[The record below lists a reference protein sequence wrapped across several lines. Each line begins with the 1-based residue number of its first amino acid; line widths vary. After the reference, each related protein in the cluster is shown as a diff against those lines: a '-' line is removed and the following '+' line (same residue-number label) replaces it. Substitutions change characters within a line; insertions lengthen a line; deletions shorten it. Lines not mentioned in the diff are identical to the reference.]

1 MKLPGLGRTSTAED
15 PQQQEHARQH
25 HLAHSAGHRPGGI
38 VDVATLDKS
47 PNAPK
52 LDDAD
57 AIDEEAL
64 LAEFEAEKPARKLTG
79 IPSYVGAVV
88 GVGLSLYALYWV
100 FNPTPRQVYLPT
112 FLSVGLFLTFLTYR
126 GWNRSEAAKASG
138 KPDHPNVL
146 DWALALV
153 SLVPA
158 VYIVSDW
165 QAFFRRA
172 VVPTTLDLVIGI
184 LLVLLILEAARRT
197 VGVLVPVVVVGF
209 LAYAY
214 FGSYMPSPFTTA
226 SFGLPRLVGHNVMGT
241 QGIFGTPL
249 EVAATYIILFTI
261 YGAVLAA
268 SGATRFF
275 IDLSFA
281 AFGQSPAGPGRTV
294 TLSGFLLGTVS
305 GSGVATTVTL
315 GGIAWPLLK
324 KAGYPAEP
332 GGGVLAAA
340 GIGAILSPPTLGA
353 AAFIIAELLQVSYL
367 EVLVWATIPTIL
379 YYLGI
384 ILAIEMDARRHKT
397 HTVAMETESPWKLLF
412 RFGYHFSSLAAI
424 VFFMVLGYTPFRA
437 VVYATVLAF
446 LLSFLD
452 RKSWITP
459 QKIWHSLSQGATGA
473 LSVIPVMAVAGI
485 IVGVMTLTGLALR
498 LAGIIVDLAGGSLV
512 MTAILSAVVVI
523 LLGLA
528 VPVTASFIIAFVVIS
543 PALQQVG
550 VAPFASAMF
559 IFYYAVLSEVSP
571 PTALSPFAAAAIT
584 GGKPVKTMWLTW
596 KYTLPAFLVPFIF
609 VLSERGVGLLFEGGF
624 ETILIAFVTSVF
636 AVAAL
641 AVVTGA
647 WLFGPAKVPERVL
660 MLVAAIALLV
670 MEPLWIGIG
679 AAFLAAG
686 VAVHMIGLKRR
697 PAESPSSQEEDGRPG
712 ADAGAPAVASGGTG
726 NGAPAAGATAADGPP
741 TGGSATGSSSR
752 GGSSS
757 GSSATGDGGR

>member
-1 MKLPGLGRTSTAED
+1 MKLPGRGRAATADD
-15 PQQQEHARQH
+15 PQRAGHSPHH
-25 HLAHSAGHRPGGI
+25 HLAHSAGHRPGG
-38 VDVATLDKS
+38 VLDAATIDESGHGKRID
-47 PNAPK
+47 P
-52 LDDAD
+52 DQ
-57 AIDEEAL
+57 IDEEAL
-64 LAEFEAEKPARKLTG
+64 LAEFEAEKPARHLVG
-79 IPSYVGAVV
+79 IPGMVGAVV

-100 FNPTPRQVYLPT
+100 FNPMPRQVYLPT

-126 GWNRSEAAKASG
+126 GWGRSDKVKASG
-138 KPDHPNVL
+138 KPDHPNVV
-146 DWALALV
+146 DWVLALA
-153 SLVPA
+153 SLAPGFYMVA
-158 VYIVSDW
+158 DW
-165 QAFFRRA
+165 QGFFRRA
-172 VVPTTLDLVIGI
+172 VLPTDFDLFMGTLLIV
-184 LLVLLILEAARRT
+184 LILEAARRT
-197 VGVLVPVVVVGF
+197 VGVLVPIVVVGF

-214 FGSYMPSPFTTA
+214 YGSYMPSPFTTA
-226 SFGLPRLVGHNVMGT
+226 DFQWSRLVGHNVMGT

-268 SGATRFF
+268 SGATKFF

-315 GGIAWPLLK
+315 GGFGWPLLR
-324 KAGYPAEP
+324 KAGYPAEA

-353 AAFIIAELLQVSYL
+353 AAFIIAELLNVSYL

-384 ILAIEMDARRHKT
+384 ILAIEMDARRHGT
-397 HTVAMETESPWKLLF
+397 HKVDVESQSAWKLFL
-412 RFGYHFSSLAAI
+412 RFGYHFSSLIAI
-424 VFFMVLGYTPFRA
+424 VAFMALGYTPFRA
-437 VVYATVLAF
+437 VVYATALAF
-446 LLSFLD
+446 VLSFLD
-452 RKSWITP
+452 RQHWITP
-459 QKIWHSLSQGATGA
+459 QRVWHSLSQGATGA

-498 LAGIIVDLAGGSLV
+498 LAGIIVDLAGGSLAL
-512 MTAILSAVVVI
+512 TALLSAIVVV

-528 VPVTASFIIAFVVIS
+528 VPVTASFIIAFVIIS

-550 VAPFASAMF
+550 VEPFAAAMF

-609 VLSERGVGLLFEGGF
+609 VLSENGVGLLFEGGWD
-624 ETILIAFVTSVF
+624 TVLIAFGTSVF
-636 AVAAL
+636 AVSAL

-647 WLFGPAKVPERVL
+647 WLLGPAKIPERL
-660 MLVAAIALLV
+660 LFAVAAVALLV
-670 MEPLWIGIG
+670 MTPLYMAIG
-679 AAFLAAG
+679 AAFIVAG
-686 VAVHMIGLKRR
+686 VVVHLIGRR
-697 PAESPSSQEEDGRPG
+697 KAGDASAPEGTGTDDAAALSDAPG
-712 ADAGAPAVASGGTG
+712 GASGTTGTAVAGSPTG
-726 NGAPAAGATAADGPP
+726 RSTAGDRATTGGATSVDRDP
-741 TGGSATGSSSR
+741 
-752 GGSSS
+752 
-757 GSSATGDGGR
+757 GR

>member
-1 MKLPGLGRTSTAED
+1 MNLPHR
-15 PQQQEHARQH
+15 PRK
-25 HLAHSAGHRPGGI
+25 SAGPDTEATAAGGSTRAADDPPGGHGSHQVTAATIDESDRPG
-38 VDVATLDKS
+38 
-47 PNAPK
+47 K
-52 LDDAD
+52 LEAAD
-57 AIDEEAL
+57 IDEEAL
-64 LAEFEAEKPARKLTG
+64 LAEFEAEKPARVLTG
-79 IPSYVGAVV
+79 VPGMIATVFAIA
-88 GVGLSLYALYWV
+88 LSLYALYWV
-100 FNPTPRQVYLPT
+100 FNPLPRQVYLPT

-126 GWNRSEAAKASG
+126 GWGRSDKAKASG

-146 DWALALV
+146 DWVLALL

-172 VVPTTLDLVIGI
+172 VVPTDLDLIIGI
-184 LLVLLILEAARRT
+184 GLVLLCLEAARRT
-197 VGVLVPVVVVGF
+197 VGILVPIVVVFFMVT
-209 LAYAY
+209 AY
-214 FGSYMPSPFTTA
+214 FGSSLPRPFTT
-226 SFGLPRLVGHNVMGT
+226 SDFGVPRLIGHNVMGT

-249 EVAATYIILFTI
+249 DVAATYIILFTI

-324 KAGYPAEP
+324 KAGYPAEH

-353 AAFIIAELLQVSYL
+353 AAFLIAELLQVSYL

-397 HTVAMETESPWKLLF
+397 HTVELETQSAWRLLF
-412 RFGYHFSSLAAI
+412 RFGYHFSSLIAI

-437 VVYATVLAF
+437 VVYATALAF

-452 RKSWITP
+452 RRHWITP
-459 QKIWHSLSQGATGA
+459 KRALWALRDGAVGA

-512 MTAILSAVVVI
+512 LTAVLSAAVVV

-528 VPVTASFIIAFVVIS
+528 VPVTASFIISFVVIS

-550 VAPFASAMF
+550 VEPFASAMF

-609 VLSERGVGLLFEGGF
+609 VLSENGVGLLFEG
-624 ETILIAFVTSVF
+624 TWTQVVIAFITSVF
-636 AVAAL
+636 AVSAL
-641 AVVTGA
+641 AVVTGS
-647 WLFGPAKVPERVL
+647 WLLGPAKIPERVL
-660 MLVAAIALLV
+660 FLGAAIALLV

-679 AAFLAAG
+679 AAFMAAG
-686 VAVHMIGLKRR
+686 VAVHLIGLKKRS
-697 PAESPSSQEEDGRPG
+697 AADGSPSGGDGK
-712 ADAGAPAVASGGTG
+712 
-726 NGAPAAGATAADGPP
+726 PAAGIAADPAATTSTSGAADEGAVAGGPP
-741 TGGSATGSSSR
+741 PADRDR
-752 GGSSS
+752 GH
-757 GSSATGDGGR
+757 

>member
-1 MKLPGLGRTSTAED
+1 MKLPGLGRTSTADD
-15 PQQQEHARQH
+15 PQHEHARQH
-25 HLAHSAGHRPGGI
+25 SLAHSAGHRPGGI

-47 PNAPK
+47 PSAPK

-79 IPSYVGAVV
+79 IPSYVGAVF

-100 FNPTPRQVYLPT
+100 FNPLPRQVYLPS

-126 GWNRSEAAKASG
+126 GWNRSAKAKESG

-153 SLVPA
+153 SLYPA
-158 VYIVSDW
+158 YYIISDW

-172 VVPTTLDLVIGI
+172 ITPTTLDLVIGI

-214 FGSYMPSPFTTA
+214 FGSSMPSPFTTA
-226 SFGLPRLVGHNVMGT
+226 DFALPRLIGHNVMGT

-261 YGAVLAA
+261 YGAILAA

-397 HTVAMETESPWKLLF
+397 HTVSLETQSPWKLLF

-424 VFFMVLGYTPFRA
+424 VVFMVLGYTPFRA

-459 QKIWHSLSQGATGA
+459 QKIWHALSQGAVGA

-550 VAPFASAMF
+550 VPAFASAMF

-609 VLSERGVGLLFEGGF
+609 VLSERGVGLLFEGGL
-624 ETILIAFVTSVF
+624 ETVLIAFVTSVF

-660 MLVAAIALLV
+660 MFVAAIALLV
-670 MEPLWIGIG
+670 MEPLWIGVG
-679 AAFLAAG
+679 AAFLVAG

-697 PAESPSSQEEDGRPG
+697 PAEDPSADDGTQAEDAGTTPAAVAGTTGGGTPGSPSTSGPSTG
-712 ADAGAPAVASGGTG
+712 STASGSTASG
-726 NGAPAAGATAADGPP
+726 NGT
-741 TGGSATGSSSR
+741 
-752 GGSSS
+752 
-757 GSSATGDGGR
+757 TGDGGR

>member
-1 MKLPGLGRTSTAED
+1 MNLPRRTTKSGDSEPGAGGSTGVAGGPPEERGSHRLNAATIDESGRSGKLEA
-15 PQQQEHARQH
+15 
-25 HLAHSAGHRPGGI
+25 
-38 VDVATLDKS
+38 
-47 PNAPK
+47 
-52 LDDAD
+52 AD
-57 AIDEEAL
+57 IDEEAL
-64 LAEFEAEKPARKLTG
+64 LAEFEAEKPARVLVG
-79 IPSYVGAVV
+79 IPLMITTVFGI
-88 GVGLSLYALYWV
+88 GLSLYALYWV
-100 FNPTPRQVYLPT
+100 FNPMPRQVYLPI

-126 GWNRSEAAKASG
+126 GWGRSEKAKAAG
-138 KPDHPNVL
+138 GADHPNVL
-146 DWALALV
+146 DWALALL

-172 VVPTTLDLVIGI
+172 VVPTDLDLIIGI
-184 LLVLLILEAARRT
+184 GLVILCLEAARRT
-197 VGVLVPVVVVGF
+197 VGILVPVVVVGF
-209 LAYAY
+209 MVTAY
-214 FGSYMPSPFTTA
+214 FGSSLPRPFTT
-226 SFGLPRLVGHNVMGT
+226 SDFGIPRLIGHNVMGT

-249 EVAATYIILFTI
+249 DVAATYIILFTV

-324 KAGYPAEP
+324 KAGYPAEH

-353 AAFIIAELLQVSYL
+353 AAFLIAELLQVSYL

-397 HTVAMETESPWKLLF
+397 QTVELETQSPWKLLA

-437 VVYATVLAF
+437 VVYATALAF

-452 RKSWITP
+452 RRQWITP
-459 QKIWHSLSQGATGA
+459 RRALQALREGAVGA

-498 LAGIIVDLAGGSLV
+498 LAGIIVDLAGGNLV
-512 MTAILSAVVVI
+512 FTAILSAAVVV

-528 VPVTASFIIAFVVIS
+528 VPVTASFIISFVVIS

-550 VAPFASAMF
+550 VEPFASAMF

-609 VLSERGVGLLFEGGF
+609 VLSDNGVGLLFEGGAA
-624 ETILIAFVTSVF
+624 TVLIAFVTSVF
-636 AVAAL
+636 AVGAL

-647 WLFGPAKVPERVL
+647 WLLGPAKVPERLLFV
-660 MLVAAIALLV
+660 VAAITLLV

-679 AAFLAAG
+679 AAFMAAG
-686 VAVHMIGLKRR
+686 VAVHVMGNKKR
-697 PAESPSSQEEDGRPG
+697 
-712 ADAGAPAVASGGTG
+712 SGGAG
-726 NGAPAAGATAADGPP
+726 LPAGSGAFPPDGDATPAADSAALPARAT
-741 TGGSATGSSSR
+741 TGSTSTSSR
-752 GGSSS
+752 DVVAGGPRPTDRDE
-757 GSSATGDGGR
+757 AR

>member
-1 MKLPGLGRTSTAED
+1 MKLPGLRRSSTED
-15 PQQQEHARQH
+15 EPQEVHSGQP
-25 HLAHSAGHRPGGI
+25 HLAHTAGHRPGGI

-52 LDDAD
+52 LEGAD
-57 AIDEEAL
+57 KIDEEAL
-64 LAEFEAEKPARKLTG
+64 LAEFEAEKPARHLLG
-79 IPSYVGAVV
+79 IPGHVAAVF
-88 GVGLSLYALYWV
+88 GVGLSLFALYWV
-100 FNPTPRQVYLPT
+100 FKPMPKQFYLPL

-126 GWNRSEAAKASG
+126 GWRRSDKAKVAA
-138 KPDHPNVL
+138 KPDHPTVL
-146 DWALALV
+146 DWVLAVV
-153 SLVPA
+153 SLGPGL
-158 VYIVSDW
+158 YIVADW
-165 QAFFRRA
+165 QGFFRRA
-172 VVPTTLDLVIGI
+172 VIPTDLDLIIGT
-184 LLVLLILEAARRT
+184 LLVVLVLEAARRT
-197 VGVLVPVVVVGF
+197 VGVLVPLVVIGF

-226 SFGLPRLVGHNVMGT
+226 DFQWTRLIGHNIMGT
-241 QGIFGTPL
+241 QGVFGVPL
-249 EVAATYIILFTI
+249 DVAATYIILFTI

-268 SGATRFF
+268 SGATKFF

-315 GGIAWPLLK
+315 GGFGWPLLK
-324 KAGYPAEP
+324 KAGYNSEA

-353 AAFIIAELLQVSYL
+353 AAFIIAELLSVSYL

-384 ILAIEMDARRHKT
+384 ILAIEMDARRHGIRR
-397 HTVAMETESPWKLLF
+397 VAVEAQSAWKLFL

-424 VFFMVLGYTPFRA
+424 VVFMTLGYTPFRA
-437 VVYATVLAF
+437 VVYATALAF
-446 LLSFLD
+446 VLSFLD
-452 RKSWITP
+452 RQHWITP
-459 QKIWHSLSQGATGA
+459 KRVWHALSLGATGA

-498 LAGIIVDLAGGSLV
+498 LAGIVVDFAGGSLV
-512 MTAILSAVVVI
+512 LTAIFSAVVVV

-528 VPVTASFIIAFVVIS
+528 VPVTASFIISFVIIS

-550 VAPFASAMF
+550 VPPFASAMF

-596 KYTLPAFLVPFIF
+596 KYTLPAFLVPFVF
-609 VLSERGVGLLFEGGF
+609 VLSERGVGLLLEGGV
-624 ETILIAFVTSVF
+624 TTVLIAFTTSTV

-647 WLFGPAKVPERVL
+647 WLIGPAKIPERL
-660 MLVAAIALLV
+660 LFLVAAIALLV

-679 AAFLAAG
+679 AAFIAAG
-686 VAVHMIGLKRR
+686 VVVHLIGRRKAVGGDSSTGTTSETTLS
-697 PAESPSSQEEDGRPG
+697 ES
-712 ADAGAPAVASGGTG
+712 V
-726 NGAPAAGATAADGPP
+726 PAAPESTVDATGVTRAA
-741 TGGSATGSSSR
+741 AAGSSSAAR
-752 GGSSS
+752 GPATAERDEGRS
-757 GSSATGDGGR
+757 G

>member
-1 MKLPGLGRTSTAED
+1 MKMKLPGRARTHTAED
-15 PQQQEHARQH
+15 EQARAEHLRHDGVHKAAHHAAHRQ
-25 HLAHSAGHRPGGI
+25 GGI
-38 VDVATLDKS
+38 VDVATLDKT
-47 PNAPK
+47 PGAEP
-52 LDDAD
+52 LDDPD
-57 AIDEEAL
+57 RIDEEAL
-64 LAEFEAEKPARKLTG
+64 IAEFEAEKPARHLTG
-79 IPSYVGAVV
+79 WPSWVTSVV
-88 GVGLSLYALYWV
+88 GVGLSLFALYWV
-100 FNPTPRQVYLPT
+100 FNPMPRQVYLPV

-126 GWNRSEAAKASG
+126 GWPRSAKVREAG
-138 KPDHPNVL
+138 KRDSPNVL
-146 DWALALV
+146 DWLLALV
-153 SLVPA
+153 SLVPGL
-158 VYIVSDW
+158 YMVSDW
-165 QAFFRRA
+165 QGFFRRA
-172 VVPTTLDLVIGI
+172 ILPTDTDLIIGTLLI
-184 LLVLLILEAARRT
+184 LLCLEAARRT
-197 VGVLVPVVVVGF
+197 VGVLVPVVVLLFIASAYWGSF
-209 LAYAY
+209 LPA
-214 FGSYMPSPFTTA
+214 PFTTA
-226 SFGLPRLVGHNVMGT
+226 NFGWPRLVGHNVMGT

-315 GGIAWPLLK
+315 GGISWPLLRR
-324 KAGYPAEP
+324 AGYPAEA

-340 GIGAILSPPTLGA
+340 GIGAIMSPPTLGA

-367 EVLVWATIPTIL
+367 EVLIWATIPTVL

-384 ILAIEMDARRHKT
+384 VLAIEMDARRHKT
-397 HTVAMETESPWKLLF
+397 HTVAIETQSPWKLLL

-424 VFFMVLGYTPFRA
+424 VVFLVLGYTPFRA

-446 LLSFLD
+446 LLSFLE
-452 RKSWITP
+452 RRSWMTP
-459 QKIWHSLSQGATGA
+459 RRIWSALAQGATGA

-498 LAGIIVDLAGGSLV
+498 LAGIIVDFSNGNVVL
-512 MTAILSAVVVI
+512 TALFSAAVVV

-528 VPVTASFIIAFVVIS
+528 VPVTASFIISFVVIS

-550 VAPFASAMF
+550 VEPFAAAMF

-609 VLSERGVGLLFEGGF
+609 VLSPRGVGLLFEGGT
-624 ETILIAFVTSVF
+624 ETVAIAFVTSVF
-636 AVAAL
+636 AVASL

-647 WLFGPAKVPERVL
+647 WLFGPARVPERL
-660 MLVAAIALLV
+660 LFLVAAIALLV
-670 MEPLWIGIG
+670 MTPTFIAVG
-679 AAFLAAG
+679 AASLVAG
-686 VAVHMIGLKRR
+686 VLVHLLTRR
-697 PAESPSSQEEDGRPG
+697 RNRAD
-712 ADAGAPAVASGGTG
+712 DAGGDRDVAPTTGQEVADGAATGAPQPASSPVAGTPAPADRPRTE
-726 NGAPAAGATAADGPP
+726 
-741 TGGSATGSSSR
+741 R
-752 GGSSS
+752 
-757 GSSATGDGGR
+757 

>member
-1 MKLPGLGRTSTAED
+1 MNLPRRTQKPADPQTVTGGSTDVADDASTAHGSHRLNAATIDETGHS
-15 PQQQEHARQH
+15 PQLEA
-25 HLAHSAGHRPGGI
+25 
-38 VDVATLDKS
+38 
-47 PNAPK
+47 
-52 LDDAD
+52 AD
-57 AIDEEAL
+57 IDEEAL
-64 LAEFEAEKPARKLTG
+64 LAEFEAEKPARVLTG
-79 IPSYVGAVV
+79 IPGAVV
-88 GVGLSLYALYWV
+88 FVGGVGLSLYALYWV
-100 FNPTPRQVYLPT
+100 FNPMPRQVYLPT
-112 FLSVGLFLTFLTYR
+112 FLGVGLFLTFLTYR
-126 GWNRSEAAKASG
+126 GWARSDAAKASG
-138 KPDHPNVL
+138 KADHPNVL
-146 DWALALV
+146 DWLLAVL

-158 VYIVSDW
+158 IYIVSDW
-165 QAFFRRA
+165 QGFFRRA
-172 VVPTTLDLVIGI
+172 VVPTDLDLAIGI
-184 LLVLLILEAARRT
+184 LLVLLCLEAARRT
-197 VGVLVPVVVVGF
+197 VGILVPLVVVAF
-209 LAYAY
+209 ATTAY
-214 FGSYMPSPFTTA
+214 FGSSMPAPFTTTD
-226 SFGLPRLVGHNVMGT
+226 FGLPRLIGHNVMGT

-249 EVAATYIILFTI
+249 DVAATYIILFTI

-324 KAGYPAEP
+324 KAGYPAEH

-353 AAFIIAELLQVSYL
+353 AAFLIAELLQVSYL

-397 HTVAMETESPWKLLF
+397 HTVDIPTQSPWKLLF

-437 VVYATVLAF
+437 VVYATGLAF

-452 RKSWITP
+452 RRHWITP
-459 QKIWHSLSQGATGA
+459 KRALNALSQGAVGA

-498 LAGIIVDLAGGSLV
+498 LAGIIVDFSGGSLV
-512 MTAILSAVVVI
+512 LTAILSAVVVV

-528 VPVTASFIIAFVVIS
+528 VPVTASFIISFVVIS

-550 VAPFASAMF
+550 VEPFASAMF

-609 VLSERGVGLLFEGGF
+609 VLSENGVGLLFEG
-624 ETILIAFVTSVF
+624 TWTQVLIAFTTSVF
-636 AVAAL
+636 AVGAL
-641 AVVTGA
+641 AVVTGS
-647 WLFGPAKVPERVL
+647 WLVGPAKIPERVL
-660 MLVAAIALLV
+660 FLVAAVALLV

-679 AAFLAAG
+679 AAFMAAG
-686 VAVHMIGLKRR
+686 VVVHLIGLRR
-697 PAESPSSQEEDGRPG
+697 
-712 ADAGAPAVASGGTG
+712 GT
-726 NGAPAAGATAADGPP
+726 AAGTTTPGTRDTSAPTA
-741 TGGSATGSSSR
+741 
-752 GGSSS
+752 GGSSAA
-757 GSSATGDGGR
+757 GQGR

>member
-1 MKLPGLGRTSTAED
+1 MKLPGLGRSSTEDD
-15 PQQQEHARQH
+15 PQKDAHARQH
-25 HLAHSAGHRPGGI
+25 HLAHSAGRRPGGI
-38 VDVATLDKS
+38 VDVATLDAS

-52 LDDAD
+52 LTDAEK
-57 AIDEEAL
+57 IDEESL
-64 LAEFEAEKPARKLTG
+64 LAEFEAEKPARRLTG
-79 IPSYVGAVV
+79 IPSYIVQVG
-88 GVGLSLYALYWV
+88 GVGLSLFALYWV
-100 FNPTPRQVYLPT
+100 FNPMPRQVYLPS

-126 GWNRSEAAKASG
+126 GWGRSDKTKDAG
-138 KPDHPNVL
+138 KSDHPNIL

-158 VYIVSDW
+158 IYMINDW
-165 QAFFRRA
+165 QGFFRRA
-172 VVPTTLDLVIGI
+172 ITPTDMDLVIGT
-184 LLVLLILEAARRT
+184 LLVFLVLEAARRT
-197 VGVLVPVVVVGF
+197 VGILVPVVVLGF
-209 LAYAY
+209 LAMAY
-214 FGSYMPSPFTTA
+214 FGSSMPSPFTTA
-226 SFGLPRLVGHNVMGT
+226 DFQWTRLIGHNVMGT
-241 QGIFGTPL
+241 QGIFGVPL
-249 EVAATYIILFTI
+249 DVAATYIILFTI

-268 SGATRFF
+268 SGATKFF

-315 GGIAWPLLK
+315 GGFGWPLLK
-324 KAGYPAEP
+324 KAGYPAEA

-353 AAFIIAELLQVSYL
+353 AAFIIAELLGVTYL

-384 ILAIEMDARRHKT
+384 ILAIEMDARRHGT
-397 HTVAMETESPWKLLF
+397 HQVDVEAQSAWKLFL
-412 RFGYHFSSLAAI
+412 RFGYHFSSLLAI
-424 VFFMVLGYTPFRA
+424 VFFMTLGYTPFRA

-452 RKSWITP
+452 RSHWITP
-459 QKIWHSLSQGATGA
+459 LRAWHALSQGAVGA
-473 LSVIPVMAVAGI
+473 LSVIAVMAVAGI

-498 LAGIIVDLAGGSLV
+498 LAGIVVDLAGGSLAL
-512 MTAILSAVVVI
+512 TALFSAIVVV

-528 VPVTASFIIAFVVIS
+528 VPVTASFIISFVIIS

-550 VAPFASAMF
+550 VEPFAAAMF

-609 VLSERGVGLLFEGGF
+609 VLSERGVGLLLEG
-624 ETILIAFVTSVF
+624 TWWDVAIAFTTSVF
-636 AVAAL
+636 AVSAL

-647 WLFGPAKVPERVL
+647 WLLGPAKIPERL
-660 MLVAAIALLV
+660 LFFVAAIALLV
-670 MEPLWIGIG
+670 MDTLWIAVG
-679 AAFLAAG
+679 AGFIVAG
-686 VAVHMIGLKRR
+686 VIVHVIGRKIA
-697 PAESPSSQEEDGRPG
+697 PGDGP
-712 ADAGAPAVASGGTG
+712 ASGTGTSGTG
-726 NGAPAAGATAADGPP
+726 TSGTGTSDTGTTATPTATPTTV
-741 TGGSATGSSSR
+741 TGGSTAASSTATAER
-752 GGSSS
+752 
-757 GSSATGDGGR
+757 DEGR

>member
-1 MKLPGLGRTSTAED
+1 MNLPHR
-15 PQQQEHARQH
+15 PRK
-25 HLAHSAGHRPGGI
+25 SAGPDTEATAAGGSTRADDDAPGGHGSHQVTAATIDESERPG
-38 VDVATLDKS
+38 
-47 PNAPK
+47 K
-52 LDDAD
+52 LEAAD
-57 AIDEEAL
+57 IDEEAL
-64 LAEFEAEKPARKLTG
+64 LAEFEAEKPARVLTG
-79 IPSYVGAVV
+79 VPGMISTVFAIA
-88 GVGLSLYALYWV
+88 LSLYALYWV
-100 FNPTPRQVYLPT
+100 FNPLPRQVYLPT

-126 GWNRSEAAKASG
+126 GWGRSDKAKEAG

-146 DWALALV
+146 DWVLALL

-172 VVPTTLDLVIGI
+172 VVPTDLDLIIGI
-184 LLVLLILEAARRT
+184 GLVLLCLEAARRT
-197 VGVLVPVVVVGF
+197 VGILVPIVVVFFMVT
-209 LAYAY
+209 AY
-214 FGSYMPSPFTTA
+214 FGSSLPRPFTT
-226 SFGLPRLVGHNVMGT
+226 SDFGVPRLIGHNVMGT

-249 EVAATYIILFTI
+249 DVAATYIILFTI

-324 KAGYPAEP
+324 KAGYPAEH

-353 AAFIIAELLQVSYL
+353 AAFLIAELLQVSYL

-397 HTVAMETESPWKLLF
+397 HTVELETQSAWRLLF
-412 RFGYHFSSLAAI
+412 RFGYHFSSLIAI

-437 VVYATVLAF
+437 VVYATALAF

-452 RKSWITP
+452 RRHWITP
-459 QKIWHSLSQGATGA
+459 KRALWALRDGAVGA

-512 MTAILSAVVVI
+512 LTAMLSAAVVV

-528 VPVTASFIIAFVVIS
+528 VPVTASFIISFVVIS

-550 VAPFASAMF
+550 VEPFASAMF

-609 VLSERGVGLLFEGGF
+609 VLSENGVGLLFEG
-624 ETILIAFVTSVF
+624 TWTQVVIAFVTSVF
-636 AVAAL
+636 AVSAL
-641 AVVTGA
+641 AVVTGS
-647 WLFGPAKVPERVL
+647 WLLGPAKIPERVL
-660 MLVAAIALLV
+660 FLVAAIALLV

-679 AAFLAAG
+679 AAFMAAG
-686 VAVHMIGLKRR
+686 VAVHLIGLKRR
-697 PAESPSSQEEDGRPG
+697 SAGDGSPS
-712 ADAGAPAVASGGTG
+712 AGDEK
-726 NGAPAAGATAADGPP
+726 PAAGITADRD
-741 TGGSATGSSSR
+741 R
-752 GGSSS
+752 GH
-757 GSSATGDGGR
+757 

>member
-1 MKLPGLGRTSTAED
+1 V
-15 PQQQEHARQH
+15 
-25 HLAHSAGHRPGGI
+25 LA
-38 VDVATLDKS
+38 
-47 PNAPK
+47 
-52 LDDAD
+52 
-57 AIDEEAL
+57 
-64 LAEFEAEKPARKLTG
+64 
-79 IPSYVGAVV
+79 
-88 GVGLSLYALYWV
+88 
-100 FNPTPRQVYLPT
+100 
-112 FLSVGLFLTFLTYR
+112 
-126 GWNRSEAAKASG
+126 
-138 KPDHPNVL
+138 VL
-146 DWALALV
+146 

-172 VVPTTLDLVIGI
+172 VVPTDLDLIIGI
-184 LLVLLILEAARRT
+184 GLVLLCLEAARRT
-197 VGVLVPVVVVGF
+197 VGILVPIVVVFFMVT
-209 LAYAY
+209 AY
-214 FGSYMPSPFTTA
+214 FGSSLPRPFTT
-226 SFGLPRLVGHNVMGT
+226 SDFGVPRLIGHNVMGT

-249 EVAATYIILFTI
+249 DVAATYIILFTI

-324 KAGYPAEP
+324 KAGYPAEH

-353 AAFIIAELLQVSYL
+353 AAFLIAELLQVSYL

-397 HTVAMETESPWKLLF
+397 HTVELETQSAWRLLF
-412 RFGYHFSSLAAI
+412 RFGYHFSSLIAI

-437 VVYATVLAF
+437 VVYATALAF

-452 RKSWITP
+452 RRHWITP
-459 QKIWHSLSQGATGA
+459 KRALWALRDGAVGA

-512 MTAILSAVVVI
+512 LTAVLSAAVVV

-528 VPVTASFIIAFVVIS
+528 VPVTASFIISFVVIS

-550 VAPFASAMF
+550 VEPFASAMF

-609 VLSERGVGLLFEGGF
+609 VLSENGVGLLFEG
-624 ETILIAFVTSVF
+624 TWTQVVIAFITSVF
-636 AVAAL
+636 AVSAL
-641 AVVTGA
+641 AVVTGS
-647 WLFGPAKVPERVL
+647 WLLGPAKIPERAL
-660 MLVAAIALLV
+660 FLVAAIALLV

-679 AAFLAAG
+679 AAFMAAG
-686 VAVHMIGLKRR
+686 VAVHLIGLRKRS
-697 PAESPSSQEEDGRPG
+697 AGDGSPSGGDGK
-712 ADAGAPAVASGGTG
+712 
-726 NGAPAAGATAADGPP
+726 PAAGIAADRD
-741 TGGSATGSSSR
+741 R
-752 GGSSS
+752 GH
-757 GSSATGDGGR
+757 

>member
-1 MKLPGLGRTSTAED
+1 MKIKLPGRPRTRTAED
-15 PQQQEHARQH
+15 ER
-25 HLAHSAGHRPGGI
+25 AHSSAHRTAHAAAHRQGG
-38 VDVATLDKS
+38 VLDVATLDKR
-47 PNAPK
+47 P
-52 LDDAD
+52 DAD
-57 AIDEEAL
+57 PVDDPDRIDQEAL
-64 LAEFEAEKPARKLTG
+64 IAEFEAEKPARHLTG
-79 IPSYVGAVV
+79 WPSWVTSVV
-88 GVGLSLYALYWV
+88 GVGLSLFALYWV
-100 FNPTPRQVYLPT
+100 FNPMPRQVYLPT
-112 FLSVGLFLTFLTYR
+112 FLSLGLFLTFLTYR
-126 GWNRSEAAKASG
+126 GWPRSAKAKEAG
-138 KPDHPNVL
+138 KRDHPNVL
-146 DWALALV
+146 DWLLALT

-158 VYIVSDW
+158 VYMVSDW
-165 QAFFRRA
+165 QGFFRRA
-172 VVPTTLDLVIGI
+172 ILPTDTDLLIGTLLI
-184 LLVLLILEAARRT
+184 LLVLEAARRT
-197 VGVLVPVVVVGF
+197 VGVLVPIVVLLF
-209 LAYAY
+209 IASAYW
-214 FGSYMPSPFTTA
+214 GSFMPSPFTTA
-226 SFGLPRLVGHNVMGT
+226 NFGWPRLVGHNVMGT

-315 GGIAWPLLK
+315 GGISWPLLK
-324 KAGYPAEP
+324 KAGYPKEA

-340 GIGAILSPPTLGA
+340 GIGAIMSPPTLGA

-384 ILAIEMDARRHKT
+384 VLAIEMDARRHGT
-397 HTVAMETESPWKLLF
+397 HTVEMQTQSAGKLLL

-424 VFFMVLGYTPFRA
+424 VVFLALGYTPFRS

-446 LLSFLD
+446 LLSFLE
-452 RKSWITP
+452 RRSWITP
-459 QKIWHSLSQGATGA
+459 RRFWDALAAGATGA

-498 LAGIIVDLAGGSLV
+498 LAGIIVDFANGNVVL
-512 MTAILSAVVVI
+512 TAVFSAVVVI

-528 VPVTASFIIAFVVIS
+528 VPVTASFIISFVVIS

-550 VAPFASAMF
+550 VEPFAAAMF

-609 VLSERGVGLLFEGGF
+609 VLSPRGVGLLFEGGT
-624 ETILIAFVTSVF
+624 ETVLIAFVTSVV
-636 AVAAL
+636 AVASL

-647 WLFGPAKVPERVL
+647 WLFGPARVPERL
-660 MLVAAIALLV
+660 LFLVAAIALLV
-670 MEPLWIGIG
+670 MTPTLIAVG
-679 AAFLAAG
+679 AGF
-686 VAVHMIGLKRR
+686 
-697 PAESPSSQEEDGRPG
+697 
-712 ADAGAPAVASGGTG
+712 AVAGLVVHLLTRRRGDTAGGTG
-726 NGAPAAGATAADGPP
+726 TGTPAEADDATTTRPVPASTAPPVAGATAAERPR
-741 TGGSATGSSSR
+741 TER
-752 GGSSS
+752 
-757 GSSATGDGGR
+757 

>member
-1 MKLPGLGRTSTAED
+1 MKLKLPGRARTRTAED
-15 PQQQEHARQH
+15 EQADAEHLRHDQAHRAAHHAAHRQ
-25 HLAHSAGHRPGGI
+25 GG
-38 VDVATLDKS
+38 VLDVATLDKR
-47 PNAPK
+47 PDAEPV
-52 LDDAD
+52 DDPD
-57 AIDEEAL
+57 RIDEEAL
-64 LAEFEAEKPARKLTG
+64 IAEFEAEKPARRLTG
-79 IPSYVGAVV
+79 WPSWVAAVV
-88 GVGLSLYALYWV
+88 GVGLSLFALYWV
-100 FNPTPRQVYLPT
+100 FNPMPRQVYLPT
-112 FLSVGLFLTFLTYR
+112 FLSIGLFLTFLTFR
-126 GWNRSEAAKASG
+126 GWPRSAEAKAAG
-138 KPDHPNVL
+138 KPDRPNVL
-146 DWALALV
+146 DWLLALA

-158 VYIVSDW
+158 VYMVSDW
-165 QAFFRRA
+165 QGFFRRA
-172 VVPTTLDLVIGI
+172 ILPTDTDLIIGT
-184 LLVLLILEAARRT
+184 LLIVLVLEAARRT
-197 VGVLVPVVVVGF
+197 VGVLVPVVVLLF
-209 LAYAY
+209 IASAYW
-214 FGSYMPSPFTTA
+214 GSFMPSPFTTA
-226 SFGLPRLVGHNVMGT
+226 NFGWPRLVGHNVMGT

-315 GGIAWPLLK
+315 GGISWPLLK
-324 KAGYPAEP
+324 RAGYPKEA

-340 GIGAILSPPTLGA
+340 GIGAIMSPPTLGA

-367 EVLVWATIPTIL
+367 EVLIWATIPTIL

-397 HTVAMETESPWKLLF
+397 HTVAMETQSPWRLLL

-424 VFFMVLGYTPFRA
+424 VFFLVLGFTPFRA
-437 VVYATVLAF
+437 VVYATALAF
-446 LLSFLD
+446 LLSFLE
-452 RKSWITP
+452 RRSWMTP
-459 QKIWHSLSQGATGA
+459 RRVWEALSQGAVGA

-498 LAGIIVDLAGGSLV
+498 LAGIIVDFSNGNVVL
-512 MTAILSAVVVI
+512 TALFSAVVVV

-528 VPVTASFIIAFVVIS
+528 VPVTASFIISFVVIS

-550 VAPFASAMF
+550 VEPFAAAMF

-609 VLSERGVGLLFEGGF
+609 VLSPRGVGLLFEGGAV
-624 ETILIAFVTSVF
+624 TVAIAFVTSVF
-636 AVAAL
+636 AVASL

-647 WLFGPAKVPERVL
+647 WLFGPARIPERL
-660 MLVAAIALLV
+660 LFLIAAIALLV
-670 MEPLWIGIG
+670 MTPTFIAVG
-679 AAFLAAG
+679 AGFAVAG
-686 VAVHMIGLKRR
+686 VLVHLLTRRRAGTDGSGQPGAGTADAPGGPADTR
-697 PAESPSSQEEDGRPG
+697 PAPAPPTSP
-712 ADAGAPAVASGGTG
+712 VAS
-726 NGAPAAGATAADGPP
+726 TAAPVDQPR
-741 TGGSATGSSSR
+741 TER
-752 GGSSS
+752 
-757 GSSATGDGGR
+757 

>member
-1 MKLPGLGRTSTAED
+1 MNLRHRTQKPAPEGAEGSTRVGEEPPAGPGSHRLNAATIDESG
-15 PQQQEHARQH
+15 
-25 HLAHSAGHRPGGI
+25 HSPRIEP
-38 VDVATLDKS
+38 
-47 PNAPK
+47 
-52 LDDAD
+52 AD
-57 AIDEEAL
+57 IDEEAL
-64 LAEFEAEKPARKLTG
+64 LAEFEAEKPARSLTG
-79 IPSYVGAVV
+79 IPGMIGAVF

-100 FNPTPRQVYLPT
+100 FNPMPRQVYLPT

-126 GWNRSEAAKASG
+126 GWGRSDKAKAAG
-138 KPDHPNVL
+138 KADHPNVL
-146 DWALALV
+146 DWALALI

-158 VYIVSDW
+158 IYIVPDW
-165 QAFFRRA
+165 QGFFRRA
-172 VVPTTLDLVIGI
+172 VIPTDTDLVVGI
-184 LLVLLILEAARRT
+184 LLIVLVLEAARRT
-197 VGVLVPVVVVGF
+197 VGILVPVVVVGF
-209 LAYAY
+209 LLYAY
-214 FGSYMPSPFTTA
+214 FGTYMPAPFTTA
-226 SFGLPRLVGHNVMGT
+226 DFGLPRLVGHNVMGT

-249 EVAATYIILFTI
+249 EVAATYIVLFTI
-261 YGAVLAA
+261 YGAILAA

-281 AFGQSPAGPGRTV
+281 AFGQSPSGPGRTV

-324 KAGYPAEP
+324 KAGYPAEA

-397 HTVAMETESPWKLLF
+397 HRVPMESQSAWKLLL

-424 VFFMVLGYTPFRA
+424 VVFMVLGYTPFRA

-452 RKSWITP
+452 RKAWITP
-459 QKIWHSLSQGATGA
+459 KRIWQSLSQGATGA

-498 LAGIIVDLAGGSLV
+498 LAGIVVDFANGNLAL
-512 MTAILSAVVVI
+512 TAILSAIVVT

-528 VPVTASFIIAFVVIS
+528 VPVTASFIISFVVIS
-543 PALQQVG
+543 PALQAVG
-550 VAPFASAMF
+550 VEPFAAAMF

-571 PTALSPFAAAAIT
+571 PTALAPFAAAAIT

-609 VLSERGVGLLFEGGF
+609 VLSENGVGLLFEGGWD
-624 ETILIAFVTSVF
+624 TILIAFTTSVF

-647 WLFGPAKVPERVL
+647 WLIGPAKIPERL
-660 MLVAAIALLV
+660 LFAVAAIALLV
-670 MEPLWIGIG
+670 MTPLFISIG
-679 AAFLAAG
+679 AAFIVAG
-686 VAVHMIGLKRR
+686 VVVHLIGRR
-697 PAESPSSQEEDGRPG
+697 KAGDGDTSPPAD
-712 ADAGAPAVASGGTG
+712 D
-726 NGAPAAGATAADGPP
+726 TAALPDTTSGVTGSPTAETATDSATTETAT
-741 TGGSATGSSSR
+741 TGGSMPTER
-752 GGSSS
+752 
-757 GSSATGDGGR
+757 DGGR

>member
-1 MKLPGLGRTSTAED
+1 MKLPGLGRKSTAED
-15 PQQQEHARQH
+15 PQQEVHDRQH

-38 VDVATLDKS
+38 VDVATLDAS

-52 LDDAD
+52 LDDASK
-57 AIDEEAL
+57 IDEEAL
-64 LAEFEAEKPARKLTG
+64 LAEFEAEKPARVLSG
-79 IPSYVGAVV
+79 IPLMITTVFGI
-88 GVGLSLYALYWV
+88 GLSLYALYWV
-100 FNPTPRQVYLPT
+100 FNPMPRQVYLPT

-126 GWNRSEAAKASG
+126 GWARSEKDKEAG
-138 KPDHPNVL
+138 GPDHPNVL
-146 DWALALV
+146 DWVLAVV

-165 QAFFRRA
+165 QGFFRRA
-172 VVPTTLDLVIGI
+172 VVPTDLDLIIGI
-184 LLVLLILEAARRT
+184 GLVLLCLEAARRT
-197 VGVLVPVVVVGF
+197 VGILVPIVVVGF
-209 LAYAY
+209 MITAY
-214 FGSYMPSPFTTA
+214 FGSSLPRPFTT
-226 SFGLPRLVGHNVMGT
+226 SDFGVPRLIGHNVMGT

-249 EVAATYIILFTI
+249 DVAATYIILFTI

-324 KAGYPAEP
+324 KAGYPAEH

-353 AAFIIAELLQVSYL
+353 AAFLIAELLQVSYL

-397 HTVAMETESPWKLLF
+397 HTVELETQSPWKLLF

-424 VFFMVLGYTPFRA
+424 VLFMVLGYTPFRA
-437 VVYATVLAF
+437 VVYATALAF

-452 RKSWITP
+452 RRHWITP
-459 QKIWHSLSQGATGA
+459 KRALMALREGAIGA

-512 MTAILSAVVVI
+512 FTAVLSAAVVV

-528 VPVTASFIIAFVVIS
+528 VPVTASFIISFVVIS

-550 VAPFASAMF
+550 VEPFASAMF

-609 VLSERGVGLLFEGGF
+609 VLSENGVGLLFEGGF
-624 ETILIAFVTSVF
+624 TTVLIAFVTSVF
-636 AVAAL
+636 AVSAL
-641 AVVTGA
+641 AVVTGS
-647 WLFGPAKVPERVL
+647 WLLGPAKVPERVL
-660 MLVAAIALLV
+660 FLAAAIALLV

-686 VAVHMIGLKRR
+686 VVVHLIGLKKKGSGGDG
-697 PAESPSSQEEDGRPG
+697 SPPDGN
-712 ADAGAPAVASGGTG
+712 ADRATDAAAAPAPATTTGASGED
-726 NGAPAAGATAADGPP
+726 AVAGGPSP
-741 TGGSATGSSSR
+741 TDR
-752 GGSSS
+752 
-757 GSSATGDGGR
+757 DQGR